1 MFGTLIRITISVT
14 VIVGNTA
21 MLNLVEKRQFP
32 HFSTGE
38 NWSTCRA
45 KQECIPVGRVP
56 PAH

>member
-38 NWSTCRA
+38 T
-45 KQECIPVGRVP
+45 G
-56 PAH
+56 AHAELNKNVFQ